1 MIRLDELK
9 HVLKT
14 TKDPALSRRVSELYD
29 MVKLKMASKLINL
42 YKNIER

>member
-14 TKDPALSRRVSELYD
+14 TKDPGLSRRVSELYE
-29 MVKLKMASKLINL
+29 MVKLKMAGKLVTL
-42 YKNIER
+42 YKTIER